1 MPSLTW
7 AFEDSSPYFTYIG
20 AGWRAGYSE
29 DALLSNYTD
38 TNFMDTEALGDSMTF
53 QFYGTAMGIYGA
65 RRANHGRYQVSVDGQ
80 EYPEGNGRTAQ
91 GEDQFNATLFEV
103 EGLPQ
108 GVHDVTLVNREDAWL
123 DVDTVSWQA
132 SIGEDG
138 EDIIVNTI
146 QDSHPTFWWI
156 GTRHVTAYGGKC
168 RAVFQRDCVALF
180 GSAGPRGASSYSAS
194 VNDRPARSFSA
205 NRHYHRNKQ
214 LLFWAGGLGA
224 GNHTL
229 RVVKDSPDAGEVL
242 AIDYA
247 EVYTTESI
255 GGSLSEGGAVVIS
268 APAVTVTHQV
278 LASGAANNKLSSGA
292 IAGIATASVVATISL
307 ALAVIAVLLMM
318 RRRRDSE
325 KGAQWGHSGAVNP
338 LIAPTMA
345 LNTNN
350 TSAAGQ
356 PFSSVSGFPPSYAKA
371 PMMHHA
377 GGP

>member
-1 MPSLTW
+1 
-7 AFEDSSPYFTYIG
+7 
-20 AGWRAGYSE
+20 
-29 DALLSNYTD
+29 
-38 TNFMDTEALGDSMTF
+38 MTF
-53 QFYGTAMGIYGA
+53 QFYGTATGIYGSM
-65 RRANHGRYQVSVDGQ
+65 RGNHGRYQVSVDGL

-146 QDSHPTFWWI
+146 QDSHPTFVYQPAGAWN
-156 GTRHVTAYGGKC
+156 TAPEGVSSFSGGSGQVSLYPL
-168 RAVFQRDCVALF
+168 RLHTPRNSASVLFSGDCVALF

-278 LASGAANNKLSSGA
+278 LVSGAANNKLSSGA